1 MVEVN
6 VLSSGCM
13 RVLLGKG
20 KAIELENYFF
30 LDYICQLKHIT
41 KPFLIV
47 HWKSHKAA
55 YKHLTYF
62 GMIHFQYH

>member
-30 LDYICQLKHIT
+30 LDYICQLKHLT

-47 HWKSHKAA
+47 RWKSHKAA
-55 YKHLTYF
+55 YKH
-62 GMIHFQYH
+62 